1 MPHGVEQVLL
11 HTGNMTEAI
20 AEMSPEYAT
29 KDKQAMRVDLH
40 THSTASDGLFAPAEL
55 VRRAHAAGV
64 TVLALTDHD
73 STDGVAEAQAEGA
86 RLGVEVIAG
95 CEINTDL
102 PTGDA
107 HVLGYFLHMDDAAFQ
122 AELAQRRAARTAR
135 GQRMVAQLQ
144 AIGVPITWEQVARH
158 ADGAVGRPHVAAALI
173 DLGIVGSVQEAFD
186 RYLGRG
192 LPGYVSRAPFT
203 PAQAVALIRRGGG
216 VASLAHPKDIAH
228 LPDVLTELV
237 VAGLTGL
244 EVYYGPYSTSEVGQ
258 LRALADR
265 FGLIPT
271 GGSDYHGP
279 GIHPTPLGR
288 QPQLPEPALLALRRA
303 AGQA

>member
-1 MPHGVEQVLL
+1 
-11 HTGNMTEAI
+11 
-20 AEMSPEYAT
+20 
-29 KDKQAMRVDLH
+29 MRVDLH
-40 THSTASDGLFAPAEL
+40 THSTASDGLFPPAEL

-73 STDGVAEAQAEGA
+73 STAGVMEAQAEGN

-102 PTGDA
+102 PTGGDA
-107 HVLGYFLHMDDAAFQ
+107 HVLGYFVHTDDVAFET
-122 AELAQRRAARTAR
+122 ELAERRATRTAR
-135 GQRMVAQLQ
+135 GKRMVAQLQ
-144 AIGVPITWEQVARH
+144 AIGIPITWEQVAQH
-158 ADGAVGRPHVAAALI
+158 AEGAVGRPHVAAALR
-173 DLGIVGSVQEAFD
+173 DLGLVGSVQEAFD

-192 LPGYVSRAPFT
+192 KPGYVPRAPFT
-203 PAQAVALIRRGGG
+203 PAQAVDLIRRGGG
-216 VASLAHPKDIAH
+216 VASLAHPKDIPH
-228 LPDVLTELV
+228 LSDVLTDLMA
-237 VAGLTGL
+237 AGLTGL
-244 EVYYGPYSTSEVGQ
+244 EVYYGPYSTNEVRQ

-288 QPQLPEPALLALRRA
+288 QPQLPETALLALRRA
-303 AGQA
+303 AGQE

>member
-1 MPHGVEQVLL
+1 MKY
-11 HTGNMTEAI
+11 I
-20 AEMSPEYAT
+20 
-29 KDKQAMRVDLH
+29 MRIDLH
-40 THSTASDGLFAPAEL
+40 THSTASDGLFPPAEL

-73 STDGVAEAQAEGA
+73 STAGVLEAQAEGA

-107 HVLGYFLHMDDAAFQ
+107 HVLGYFVHTDDVAFET
-122 AELAQRRAARTAR
+122 ELAQRRASRRAR
-135 GQRMVAQLQ
+135 GQRMVAKLQ
-144 AIGVPITWEQVARH
+144 AIGIPITWEQVARH

-192 LPGYVSRAPFT
+192 MPGYVPRDPFT
-203 PAQAVALIRRGGG
+203 PEQAVALIRRGGG
-216 VASLAHPKDIAH
+216 VASLAHPKDIPH
-228 LPDVLTELV
+228 LPDLLANLV
-237 VAGLTGL
+237 AASLTGL
-244 EVYYGPYSTSEVGQ
+244 EVYYGPYSTNDVRQ

-279 GIHPTPLGR
+279 GIHPTPLGH
-288 QPQLPEPALLALRRA
+288 QPQLPETALLALRRA
-303 AGQA
+303 AGQT